1 MQRGKDLRTGVR
13 LPSSPPLK
21 STKKVLIK
29 KSTFFI
35 LITIIV
41 YDDKGRELNMS
52 TGSESENKIY
62 TQINELVDIG
72 EIPKY
77 IDILVCK
84 NYGDEDNTLSSF
96 RVNLE

>member
-1 MQRGKDLRTGVR
+1 
-13 LPSSPPLK
+13 
-21 STKKVLIK
+21 
-29 KSTFFI
+29 
-35 LITIIV
+35 
-41 YDDKGRELNMS
+41 MS

-84 NYGDEDNTLSSF
+84 NYGDNTLSSF

>member
-1 MQRGKDLRTGVR
+1 
-13 LPSSPPLK
+13 
-21 STKKVLIK
+21 
-29 KSTFFI
+29 
-35 LITIIV
+35 
-41 YDDKGRELNMS
+41 MS

-84 NYGDEDNTLSSF
+84 NMETKIILYLALGLI
-96 RVNLE
+96 

>member
-1 MQRGKDLRTGVR
+1 
-13 LPSSPPLK
+13 
-21 STKKVLIK
+21 
-29 KSTFFI
+29 
-35 LITIIV
+35 
-41 YDDKGRELNMS
+41 MS

-84 NYGDEDNTLSSF
+84 IYGDEDNTLSSF

>member
-1 MQRGKDLRTGVR
+1 MFLHYEISKDIVSRFLVVVSYLFLETSRT
-13 LPSSPPLK
+13 
-21 STKKVLIK
+21 
-29 KSTFFI
+29 